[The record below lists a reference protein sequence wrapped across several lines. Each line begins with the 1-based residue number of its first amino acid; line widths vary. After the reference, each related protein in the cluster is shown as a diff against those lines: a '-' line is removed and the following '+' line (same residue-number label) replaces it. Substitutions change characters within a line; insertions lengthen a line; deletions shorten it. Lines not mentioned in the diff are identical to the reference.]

1 MLDGKPPL
9 RSTARSIQ
17 EYGATARPAPVLS
30 TRPAGPSARAVTRLH
45 RPRTRR
51 LPGAGEAD
59 RKAAKAAA
67 AHEAYL
73 EARKVLA
80 ATPVEDTRAHK
91 AAKRAVK
98 KAAVKSVNTRRPTAR
113 QRAAAKKAA
122 TPAGKARAASQEA
135 KAQGKSWA
143 EQNRLGAVARSEAAR
158 ASGLCTVHVTQ
169 TIPFSGGRV
178 DLLDRNPAG
187 LRRGPAPALQRHLAQ
202 EQRPLV
208 VVTISP
214 AAQCGLTIHASPGRS
229 GGRSAPCTCRRS
241 PPQRQHRQE

>member
-1 MLDGKPPL
+1 MNVYEERHQRDMDEYRRVMLDGKPPL
-9 RSTARSIQ
+9 RSTARSIEEIRRDSQ
-17 EYGATARPAPVLS
+17 
-30 TRPAGPSARAVTRLH
+30 ARASAVYAASRAE
-45 RPRTRR
+45 RTRR
-51 LPGAGEAD
+51 DTATPAADSPSTRKQARAD
-59 RKAAKAAA
+59 REAAKAAA

-143 EQNRLGAVARSEAAR
+143 GQNRLGAVARSEAAR

-187 LRRGPAPALQRHLAQ
+187 LRRG
-202 EQRPLV
+202 
-208 VVTISP
+208 
-214 AAQCGLTIHASPGRS
+214 
-229 GGRSAPCTCRRS
+229 
-241 PPQRQHRQE
+241 QHRPCNGTWHKSNGPWWW

>member
-1 MLDGKPPL
+1 MNVYEERHQRDMDEYRRVMLDGKPPL
-9 RSTARSIQ
+9 RSTARSIEEIRRDSQ
-17 EYGATARPAPVLS
+17 
-30 TRPAGPSARAVTRLH
+30 ARASAVYAASRAE
-45 RPRTRR
+45 RTRR
-51 LPGAGEAD
+51 DTATPAADSPSTRKQARAD
-59 RKAAKAAA
+59 RKAA
-67 AHEAYL
+67 
-73 EARKVLA
+73 
-80 ATPVEDTRAHK
+80 
-91 AAKRAVK
+91 

-187 LRRGPAPALQRHLAQ
+187 LRRG
-202 EQRPLV
+202 
-208 VVTISP
+208 
-214 AAQCGLTIHASPGRS
+214 
-229 GGRSAPCTCRRS
+229 
-241 PPQRQHRQE
+241 QHRPCNGTWHKSNGPWWW